1 MPTYDFITVDVFTE
15 NQFGGN
21 PLAVVLNAD
30 GLSDPQMQAIAAEFN
45 LSETTFV
52 LPPEDP
58 ANTARMRIFMPKGEM
73 PFAGHPN
80 IGTAYALA
88 RAGTVYGKPV
98 DPQRLVIEQKAG
110 PVPLDL
116 ETDGALVRGA
126 RLTAPRRFAT
136 GRTHAVDGIARAC
149 GLSPDDLDLSNHPP
163 IVGSC
168 GAPFV
173 IVEGRSLD
181 TLARAVPDI
190 AASAEEMTDPG
201 CTGILLYVR
210 TPDGESDI
218 RARLFAP
225 LDGINEDPATGS
237 ANVALAGLLA
247 HLDPRTSLDLSLTVH
262 QGVEM
267 GRPSRLLTTATK
279 RDGVVETTKVAGRCV
294 PVMAGTLTL
303 RHD

>member
-1 MPTYDFITVDVFTE
+1 MPTYDFVTVDVFTE
-15 NQFGGN
+15 TQFGGN

-30 GLSDPQMQAIAAEFN
+30 GLTDPQMQAIAAEFN

-52 LPPEDP
+52 LPPADE

-88 RAGTVYGKPV
+88 RAGSVYGKPV
-98 DPQRLVIEQKAG
+98 DPDRIVIEQKAG

-116 ETDGALVRGA
+116 ERDGALVLGA
-126 RLTAPRRFAT
+126 RLTAPRRFAA
-136 GRTHAVDGIARAC
+136 GRTHSAEGIARAC
-149 GLSPDDLDLSNHPP
+149 GLSPDDLDLSNHAP

-173 IVEGRSLD
+173 IVEVRSVD
-181 TLARAVPDI
+181 ALARAIPDI
-190 AASAEEMTDPG
+190 AGCAEELTDPG

-210 TPDGESDI
+210 TPDGANDI

-247 HLDPRTSLDLSLTVH
+247 HLDPRTSVDLSLEVL
-262 QGVEM
+262 QGFEM

-279 RDGVVETTKVAGRCV
+279 RDGTVEATTVAGRCV
-294 PVMAGTLTL
+294 PVMAGTLAL
-303 RHD
+303 R